1 MELSELDEWAAD
13 FEAFHSQFSSLFGRR
28 EVQEQAVKY
37 LQGLVSPVERK
48 NGWQLAEAV
57 GDKRPDATQRLLY
70 KTKWDADAVRDALQR
85 FVIEGF
91 GDGEGIGV
99 VDETGF
105 LKKGVKSAG
114 VQRQYSGT
122 AGKVENCQLGVF
134 LTYATVRG
142 HTFLDRRLYLP
153 EAWCADRE
161 RCKEAKVPA
170 DVGFATKGELAVA
183 MLRHA
188 WRLDVPMRWV
198 TADEVYG
205 ETRAL
210 RNAVAESGRWYVFA
224 VGVHNSV
231 WLARPEVG
239 VPAWKGR
246 GRKPF
251 KTRVLDE
258 SARLVRI
265 PALVASWPD
274 SRWQRLQ
281 VAAGEKGVRLYDWA
295 CQRIV
300 ENQDQMPGRDSWLLV
315 RRALTK
321 PHEHAYF
328 LSNAPPDTALLTLA
342 QVASTRFTIEQC
354 FEEAKGETGLDHYEV
369 RYWPSWYR
377 HITLSM
383 MAHLWLAWL
392 RLRRNQKKGGL
403 NPFWPN

>member
-1 MELSELDEWAAD
+1 MVGSWRKRWATR
-13 FEAFHSQFSSLFGRR
+13 GRMRRNDCCTRRSGMR
-28 EVQEQAVKY
+28 E
-37 LQGLVSPVERK
+37 
-48 NGWQLAEAV
+48 
-57 GDKRPDATQRLLY
+57 
-70 KTKWDADAVRDALQR
+70 AVRDALQR
-85 FVIEGF
+85 FVIEEF

-99 VDETGF
+99 VDDTGF

-134 LTYATVRG
+134 LTYATAWG
-142 HTFLDRRLYLP
+142 HTFLDRRLLP
-153 EAWCADRE
+153 EEWCADRE

-188 WRLDVPMRWV
+188 WRLGVPMHWV

-205 ETRAL
+205 ESRAL

-239 VPAWKGR
+239 VPAWQGR

-251 KTRVLDE
+251 KARVLDA

-274 SRWQRLQ
+274 SRWQRS
-281 VAAGEKGVRLYDWA
+281 AGRGRRKGR
-295 CQRIV
+295 
-300 ENQDQMPGRDSWLLV
+300 S
-315 RRALTK
+315 
-321 PHEHAYF
+321 H
-328 LSNAPPDTALLTLA
+328 
-342 QVASTRFTIEQC
+342 
-354 FEEAKGETGLDHYEV
+354 
-369 RYWPSWYR
+369 
-377 HITLSM
+377 
-383 MAHLWLAWL
+383 L
-392 RLRRNQKKGGL
+392 RLGL
-403 NPFWPN
+403 PADRGKSKTRCRDGTAGSWCDVR